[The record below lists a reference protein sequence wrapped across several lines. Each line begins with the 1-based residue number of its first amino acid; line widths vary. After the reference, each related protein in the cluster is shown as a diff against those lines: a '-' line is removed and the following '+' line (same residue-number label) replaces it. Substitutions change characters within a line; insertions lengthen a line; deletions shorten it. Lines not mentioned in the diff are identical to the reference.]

1 MLFSSLCT
9 VCALGGY
16 YSYRSQAVQ
25 SQMDFLTSL
34 FPVDA
39 PPPSF
44 DFHSTPLFLHFTPHS
59 PLLPRL
65 FTFASMPLSL
75 HLHPSSPTLT
85 RLFPQT
91 YTPLYL
97 NFHAFSHASSPL
109 LPHLFTFT
117 SNLIHFYFHVSS
129 PSLHNLFTFT
139 SMQGWEFA
147 LSLKIALFK
156 ERP

>member
-34 FPVDA
+34 FPVAA

-44 DFHSTPLFLHFTPHS
+44 DFHSTALFLTFTPYS

-75 HLHPSSPTLT
+75 RLHPSSPTLT

-97 NFHAFSHASSPL
+97 NFHAL
-109 LPHLFTFT
+109 LP
-117 SNLIHFYFHVSS
+117 
-129 PSLHNLFTFT
+129 SLQTLYTFT
-139 SMQGWEFA
+139 SM
-147 LSLKIALFK
+147 SLHLHFTTYSLPCRVGNSLFHSK
-156 ERP
+156 LLFLKSDHE